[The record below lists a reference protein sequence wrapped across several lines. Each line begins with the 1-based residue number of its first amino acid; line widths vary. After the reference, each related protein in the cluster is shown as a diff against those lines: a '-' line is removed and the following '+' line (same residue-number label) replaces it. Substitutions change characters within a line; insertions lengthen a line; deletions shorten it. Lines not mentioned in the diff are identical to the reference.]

1 MFKELPKVFFI
12 VMVIL
17 WVFDSK
23 PTLTKKDNET
33 LCVPIEQKK

>member
-12 VMVIL
+12 VMVSL
-17 WVFDSK
+17 WFFDSK
-23 PTLTKKDNET
+23 PNLAKKDNEK